1 VRLELQQHGLLVDD
15 VEGLPVEAE
24 RDELAVHLVKQ
35 HDVRRL
41 DRLPDHLRVR
51 ARGRARARGSIT

>member
-24 RDELAVHLVKQ
+24 RDELAVHLVEQ

-51 ARGRARARGSIT
+51 ARGRIT